1 MAIHLGGSSRSS
13 LAATRVILDKTLS
26 GLSGDAAASLSNELF
41 AIVNALGQNVA
52 LRRAITDPAR
62 SAADKAALLKQ
73 LFGSKISDKVFEIAN
88 IAIANRWSSPSDLL
102 ISMEQIAIQAEAG
115 AANARGELDKLEEE
129 IFTFSRALATN
140 QDLRN
145 ALNGNPDAVAE
156 KRKLVN
162 DVLKGAT
169 ASAKAL
175 VGQIVNGL
183 WGRNIENA
191 LSDVAHATAEHRHLV
206 VAHVSSAIDLTAA
219 QKSNLADALSKQIGQ
234 KVRVNVET
242 NPKVI
247 GGVSIRFRDELID
260 GTVISRM
267 AEASQALA
275 GK

>member
-1 MAIHLGGSSRSS
+1 MAIHLGGSSRNS
-13 LAATRVILDKTLS
+13 LAATRVVLDKALS
-26 GLSGDAAASLSNELF
+26 GLSGDAASALSNDLF
-41 AIVNALGQNVA
+41 AVVNALGQNVA

-62 SAADKAALLKQ
+62 SATDKGGLLKQ
-73 LFGSKISDKVFEIAN
+73 LFGSKISDKAFEIAN
-88 IAIANRWSSPSDLL
+88 TAIANRWSSPSDLL

-129 IFTFSRALATN
+129 VFTFTRVLAAN

-145 ALNGNPDAVAE
+145 ALNGNPDAINE
-156 KRKLVN
+156 KRALVN

-169 ASAKAL
+169 SSARSL
-175 VGQIVNGL
+175 IGQIVNGL

-191 LSDVAHATAEHRHLV
+191 LSDIAHATAEHRHLV
-206 VAHVSSAIDLTAA
+206 VAHVSSAIDLTVD
-219 QKSNLADALSKQIGQ
+219 QRNKLADALTKQIGQ

>member
-1 MAIHLGGSSRSS
+1 MAIHLGGSSRNS
-13 LAATRVILDKTLS
+13 LAATRVVLDKALS
-26 GLSGDAAASLSNELF
+26 GLSGDAASALSNDLF
-41 AIVNALGQNVA
+41 AVVNALGQNVS

-62 SAADKAALLKQ
+62 SAEDKGGLLKQ
-73 LFGSKISDKVFEIAN
+73 LFGSKISDKAFEIAN
-88 IAIANRWSSPSDLL
+88 TAIANRWSSPSDLL

-129 IFTFSRALATN
+129 VFTFTRVLAAN

-145 ALNGNPDAVAE
+145 ALNGNPDAINE
-156 KRKLVN
+156 KRALVN

-169 ASAKAL
+169 SSARSL
-175 VGQIVNGL
+175 IGQIVNGL

-191 LSDVAHATAEHRHLV
+191 LSDIAHATAEHRHLV
-206 VAHVSSAIDLTAA
+206 VAHVSSAIDLTAD
-219 QKSNLADALSKQIGQ
+219 QRNKLADALTKQIGQ